1 MENTK
6 NYIVTDG
13 ETNEKVVYMFTEA
26 QAEAIDIILTR
37 FNIDVFIDEAKLGL
51 IED

>member
-1 MENTK
+1 
-6 NYIVTDG
+6 
-13 ETNEKVVYMFTEA
+13 MFTEA
-26 QAEAIDIILTR
+26 QAEAVDTILTR